1 MKVNEDGV
9 YRDMTEAEE
18 TEYRKALSDQIPRA
32 KNKIRKGEIFTVDGA
47 YYVSTTTIP
56 AGDCVLPGRNC
67 KETSL
72 AEALNALNA

>member
-1 MKVNEDGV
+1 MKVNENGI
-9 YRDMTEAEE
+9 YRDMTEEEE
-18 TEYRKALSDQIPRA
+18 TEYRKAVLDQTPRA
-32 KNKIRKGEIFTVDGA
+32 KSKINKGEIFTVDGA

-67 KETSL
+67 NETSL